1 MLQNEA
7 NALDGYKRLDVE
19 YQHEKLMNEEL
30 SSANQQLT
38 EANEAFP
45 VQVSGLEDDLD
56 SANTKAG

>member
-45 VQVSGLEDDLD
+45 V
-56 SANTKAG
+56 